1 MNRKNKYIEGR
12 VVTNKYSCK
21 VAQCDQVLSQW
32 AVSGENVF
40 GLDRTLIKLCKT

>member
-1 MNRKNKYIEGR
+1 MNKKNKYIEGH
-12 VVTNKYSCK
+12 VCNKYSCK

-40 GLDRTLIKLCKT
+40 G

>member
-1 MNRKNKYIEGR
+1 MNKKNKYIEGR
-12 VVTNKYSCK
+12 VCKRFIQVNKYSCK

-40 GLDRTLIKLCKT
+40 G

>member
-1 MNRKNKYIEGR
+1 MNQKNKYIEGR
-12 VVTNKYSCK
+12 VVTGLYSKYSCK

-40 GLDRTLIKLCKT
+40 G

>member
-1 MNRKNKYIEGR
+1 MNQKNKYIEGR
-12 VVTNKYSCK
+12 VVTGLYRQIIKYSCK

-40 GLDRTLIKLCKT
+40 G